1 MARGKS
7 GVLGTVLIVLLF
19 LAGLATFIAPSI
31 LSAISERSMNSQLE
45 QVHQATQGTSSGS
58 SGASSGAQSAPSAGT
73 QENQTAE
80 IPAEFVAYNNK
91 VRNGEYSLT
100 DPFSS
105 GGVTEV
111 LTGLP
116 DGLVGSISIP
126 AMNLDLPLY
135 FGASEAH
142 LQKGA
147 AVVLGTSL
155 PLGETN
161 SNCVI
166 AGHRGAI
173 QTEMFRY
180 IEKLQVGDFVTVT
193 TPWHTMVYRV
203 SGMSI
208 ISPQDAESVAIQPNK
223 DMITLLTCHP
233 YPTNSQRYLVYAER
247 VPDELVPTGENVEAQ
262 GIAQFFN
269 LGDVIDSEGNID
281 VLHLEGWLRLAG
293 CVLIALFIVLVIVR
307 MVRKVRVDSADI
319 RKVERAIK
327 EEQQARKEDE
337 ERLARAKHSK

>member
-31 LSAISERSMNSQLE
+31 LSAISERSMNSQIE

-58 SGASSGAQSAPSAGT
+58 SGVSSGAQSASSAGT

-155 PLGETN
+155 PLG
-161 SNCVI
+161 
-166 AGHRGAI
+166 
-173 QTEMFRY
+173 
-180 IEKLQVGDFVTVT
+180 
-193 TPWHTMVYRV
+193 
-203 SGMSI
+203 
-208 ISPQDAESVAIQPNK
+208 
-223 DMITLLTCHP
+223 
-233 YPTNSQRYLVYAER
+233 
-247 VPDELVPTGENVEAQ
+247 
-262 GIAQFFN
+262 
-269 LGDVIDSEGNID
+269 
-281 VLHLEGWLRLAG
+281 
-293 CVLIALFIVLVIVR
+293 
-307 MVRKVRVDSADI
+307 
-319 RKVERAIK
+319 
-327 EEQQARKEDE
+327 
-337 ERLARAKHSK
+337 